1 VLYNMAQDLT
11 EEEKAQ
17 ARANIGAAAPGEGGS
32 GSGSGDDSGFD
43 NTGGSDE
50 EDGEPAIEF

>member
-1 VLYNMAQDLT
+1 MAQDLT